1 MDKKGRAV
9 IKEVLEE
16 AGIRT
21 PCMMLASVKPG
32 GIIELKEIGEKLA
45 RAQALGTKKF
55 RRWREE
61 DHAGE
66 KLLFKMVKH
75 ETDSYYG
82 SHTSMKPHDK
92 RNLNVLNHLV
102 KIKGTK

>member
-9 IKEVLEE
+9 IKKDILEK

-21 PCMMLASVKPG
+21 PCTMLASVKPG
-32 GIIELKEIGEKLA
+32 GVIELKGIGEKLA
-45 RAQALGTKKF
+45 RAKALGAKKLKG
-55 RRWREE
+55 WREE

-75 ETDSYYG
+75 ETD
-82 SHTSMKPHDK
+82 
-92 RNLNVLNHLV
+92 
-102 KIKGTK
+102 